1 MVRDG
6 AAVAMTTTLNF
17 AFVTGIVA
25 EGTCIFLNNEMDDF
39 TAMPGAANGFC
50 LVQGTEN
57 AIERGKR
64 PLSSMAPT
72 LVLDGPATAIATG
85 GQGGS
90 RIITA
95 VLQLLVNTLDHGMNI
110 AEATLAPRI
119 HHQWLPDQLSLEEG
133 FSPDTNDLLRRMEI
147 GRAWGGEKG
156 GQFV

>member
-1 MVRDG
+1 MSRAGPPGV
-6 AAVAMTTTLNF
+6 MTPTLNF
-17 AFVTGIVA
+17 AFGPGIVA
-25 EGTCIFLNNEMDDF
+25 ECTGIFLNNEMDDF
-39 TAMPGAANGFC
+39 TAMPGAANGFG

-95 VLQLLVNTLDHGMNI
+95 VLQLLVNTLDTGMKL
-110 AEATLAPRI
+110 AEATLPTRT
-119 HHQWLPDQLSLEEG
+119 HHQDRKS
-133 FSPDTNDLLRRMEI
+133 
-147 GRAWGGEKG
+147 A
-156 GQFV
+156 V